1 MLLDLPGHH
10 GEVWAL
16 AVSAYGDF
24 VVSGSHDRSLRR
36 WERTSEPF
44 FVEEEKERRLESL
57 FEADLEQQQAAA
69 EREAAGGAGEGAA
82 AGDAGAAL
90 PAGRRTLESVG
101 AADAIVDALDVAGN
115 EERKEAEYR
124 AALEAAGRGG
134 KPPKRPPANP
144 LMLGLAP
151 GAYVLRAVSG
161 VKAGDLE
168 QALLLLPFA
177 DALRLLG
184 YVSGWL
190 REGAAVELCVRAAV
204 LLLRLHHGRL
214 VATPGARATL
224 VPLQRRLRRAAQGLK
239 DALGFNV
246 AALRHL
252 RRAAG
257 EAAGADAAAGVAAA
271 RRQLLGGRGG
281 GEPAVL

>member
-1 MLLDLPGHH
+1 
-10 GEVWAL
+10 
-16 AVSAYGDF
+16 VSTYGDF
-24 VVSGSHDRSLRR
+24 IVSGSHDRSLRR

-69 EREAAGGAGEGAA
+69 EREAAGGSAA
-82 AGDAGAAL
+82 ADGDAAAAL
-90 PAGRRTLESVG
+90 AGRRTLETVG
-101 AADAIVDALDVAGN
+101 AADAIVDALDVAAN
-115 EERKEAEYR
+115 EERKEVEYR
-124 AALEAAGRGG
+124 RALKAASEAGGG
-134 KPPKRPPANP
+134 KAVKAVKRPPRNP

-151 GAYVLRAVSG
+151 GAYVLRCVSG

-184 YVSGWL
+184 YVSEWL
-190 REGAAVELCVRAAV
+190 KEGAAVELCTRAAV
-204 LLLRLHHGRL
+204 LLLRLHHARL
-214 VATPGARATL
+214 LSTPGARGTL
-224 VPLQRRLRRAAQGLK
+224 VTLQRRLRRGAAALK
-239 DALGFNV
+239 DALGFNL

-257 EAAGADAAAGVAAA
+257 EAAGAEPGGGIAAA
-271 RRQLLGGRGG
+271 RRQLLGTAGVD
-281 GEPAVL
+281 PVVL